1 MITMPKSINEYKE
14 QYFNS
19 HGKRYNYSKEY
30 IHKDSVWHD
39 HPWSVKRH
47 LILASVKSPVCTRRE
62 AILAQRARNK

>member
-19 HGKRYNYSKEY
+19 HGKRYNYSTEY
-30 IHKDSVWHD
+30 KTYHHKDSVWHD
-39 HPWSVKRH
+39 HP
-47 LILASVKSPVCTRRE
+47 ASVKSPVCTRRE